1 MNTATYLMNTS
12 PVRIFRTHLRA
23 GHLFPANLPRHVTAL
38 TLSVTLLLAISLARV
53 APAAQMIKTIPEI
66 QKLTDPDGGS
76 DGNFGLVVALSGNL
90 AIVGNPQDP
99 IKGFDSGSAS
109 IFAFDGTSWNLQAK
123 LTANGEVAFD
133 SFGSAVAI
141 SGNMALIGAPLDS
154 TLASLAGAVYVF
166 TFDGT
171 TWTQQAKLFA
181 SDPATSA
188 LFGGA
193 LAVSGDTALIG
204 AYFSGNGSAYVFK
217 FDGTAW
223 SEQAKLTAADGGTS
237 DFFGSSVALSE
248 NRALVGAYSNG
259 LGGAAYVFSFDG
271 TTWSQ
276 EAKLTGL
283 DTREDDQ
290 FGYAVALSGDLALI
304 GAPNRDQGRG
314 AAYVFAYDGTS
325 WSQQTKFRITGAM
338 KFEYFGSSVALT
350 PTTSLVGARNVTA
363 PGKIYQYSL
372 RRNVWTLRAQFIPTD
387 SANGDR
393 LGVSLALSGNS
404 VLGGADDD
412 FNSGSGSAYIFK
424 LGR

>member
-1 MNTATYLMNTS
+1 M
-12 PVRIFRTHLRA
+12 
-23 GHLFPANLPRHVTAL
+23 TAL

-181 SDPATSA
+181 SDPSRKPP
-188 LFGGA
+188 FWWGP
-193 LAVSGDTALIG
+193 I
-204 AYFSGNGSAYVFK
+204 
-217 FDGTAW
+217 
-223 SEQAKLTAADGGTS
+223 
-237 DFFGSSVALSE
+237 
-248 NRALVGAYSNG
+248 
-259 LGGAAYVFSFDG
+259 
-271 TTWSQ
+271 
-276 EAKLTGL
+276 
-283 DTREDDQ
+283 
-290 FGYAVALSGDLALI
+290 ALSG
-304 GAPNRDQGRG
+304 
-314 AAYVFAYDGTS
+314 
-325 WSQQTKFRITGAM
+325 
-338 KFEYFGSSVALT
+338 T
-350 PTTSLVGARNVTA
+350 P
-363 PGKIYQYSL
+363 P
-372 RRNVWTLRAQFIPTD
+372 
-387 SANGDR
+387 
-393 LGVSLALSGNS
+393 
-404 VLGGADDD
+404 
-412 FNSGSGSAYIFK
+412 
-424 LGR
+424 